1 MSSKSHCC
9 CALYKGLNNAEYRL
23 LFSVFASSCSC
34 SGKTGSLILNDGLGE
49 VWNKQ
54 DFGQSDRATH
64 HPAGDGQGKELRD
77 ASEKEESRLFCL
89 PVPLFTLSTG
99 KFTGLYELPVLKDLF
114 PAALSPWIV
123 PAVSIVPCHLTLNAN
138 AMLAWLTCSL
148 TQLIKCLFC
157 AHLSNLGLSLLM

>member
-1 MSSKSHCC
+1 MLSTGCSS
-9 CALYKGLNNAEYRL
+9 LFL
-23 LFSVFASSCSC
+23 LPLAATVFSS
-34 SGKTGSLILNDGLGE
+34 KTGSVILNDGLGE

-77 ASEKEESRLFCL
+77 GSGKEESRLFCL
-89 PVPLFTLSTG
+89 PVPVFTLSRTG
-99 KFTGLYELPVLKDLF
+99 TFTGLYELPVLKDPF
-114 PAALSPWIV
+114 PAALSPRIV
-123 PAVSIVPCHLTLNAN
+123 PAVSIVPCHLILN